1 MKGRGYMKAKNLKQE
16 IKNILSAID
25 KNFGKDSREFQ
36 DAEYYLD
43 ILETVYYYNYNDGI
57 DLLNE
62 LKELLNKLSDRV
74 PELAPERFSQH
85 YPDVSEMIKYLDKWL
100 SD

>member
-16 IKNILSAID
+16 IKNILTSIGN
-25 KNFGKDSREFQ
+25 NFGKDSREYQ
-36 DAEYYLD
+36 DTEYYLD
-43 ILETVYYYNYNDGI
+43 ILETVYHYNYNDGI
-57 DLLNE
+57 DLLYE

>member
-1 MKGRGYMKAKNLKQE
+1 MKAKNLKQE
-16 IKNILSAID
+16 IKSILTSIGN
-25 KNFGKDSREFQ
+25 NFGKDSREYQ

-43 ILETVYYYNYNDGI
+43 ILETVYHYNYNDGK

-62 LKELLNKLSDRV
+62 LNKLLNKLSDRV

-85 YPDVSEMIKYLDKWL
+85 YPDVSKMIKYLEEWL
-100 SD
+100 TD

>member
-1 MKGRGYMKAKNLKQE
+1 MKAKNLKQE
-16 IKNILSAID
+16 IKNILTSIGD
-25 KNFGKDSREFQ
+25 NFGKDSREYQ

-43 ILETVYYYNYNDGI
+43 ILETVYHYNYNDGK

-62 LKELLNKLSDRV
+62 LNKLLNKLSDRV

-85 YPDVSEMIKYLDKWL
+85 YPDVSKMIKYLEEWL
-100 SD
+100 TD

>member
-1 MKGRGYMKAKNLKQE
+1 MKGRGCMKAKNLKQE

-25 KNFGKDSREFQ
+25 KNFGKDSREYQ

-43 ILETVYYYNYNDGI
+43 ILETVYHYNYNDGI

-85 YPDVSEMIKYLDKWL
+85 YPSISEMIKYLEEWL

>member
-1 MKGRGYMKAKNLKQE
+1 MKAKNLKQE
-16 IKNILSAID
+16 IKNILTSIGD
-25 KNFGKDSREFQ
+25 NFGKDSREYQ

-43 ILETVYYYNYNDGI
+43 ILETVYHYNYKDGK

-62 LKELLNKLSDRV
+62 LNKLLNKLSDRV

-85 YPDVSEMIKYLDKWL
+85 YPDVSKMIKYLEEWL
-100 SD
+100 TD

>member
-1 MKGRGYMKAKNLKQE
+1 MKAKNLKQE
-16 IKNILSAID
+16 IKNILTSIGD
-25 KNFGKDSREFQ
+25 NFGKDSREYQ

-43 ILETVYYYNYNDGI
+43 ILETVYNYNYNDGK

-62 LKELLNKLSDRV
+62 LNKLLNKLSDRV

-85 YPDVSEMIKYLDKWL
+85 YPDVSKMIKYLEEWL
-100 SD
+100 TD

>member
-1 MKGRGYMKAKNLKQE
+1 NSEM
-16 IKNILSAID
+16 LSACCRNQCPDVPEICT
-25 KNFGKDSREFQ
+25 
-36 DAEYYLD
+36 EYYLD
-43 ILETVYYYNYNDGI
+43 ILETVYHYNYNDGI

>member
-1 MKGRGYMKAKNLKQE
+1 MKGRGCMKAKNLKQE
-16 IKNILSAID
+16 IKNILTSIGD
-25 KNFGKDSREFQ
+25 NFGKDSREYQ

-43 ILETVYYYNYNDGI
+43 ILETVYHYNYNDGK

-62 LKELLNKLSDRV
+62 LNKLLNKLSDRV

-85 YPDVSEMIKYLDKWL
+85 YPDVSKMIKYLEEWL
-100 SD
+100 TD

>member
-1 MKGRGYMKAKNLKQE
+1 MKAKNLKQE
-16 IKNILSAID
+16 IKNILTSIGD
-25 KNFGKDSREFQ
+25 NFGKDSREYQ

-43 ILETVYYYNYNDGI
+43 ILETVYHYNYNNGK

-62 LKELLNKLSDRV
+62 LNKLLNKLSDRV

-85 YPDVSEMIKYLDKWL
+85 YPDVSKMIKYLEEWL
-100 SD
+100 TD

>member
-1 MKGRGYMKAKNLKQE
+1 MKAKNLKQE

-25 KNFGKDSREFQ
+25 KNFGKDSREYQ

-43 ILETVYYYNYNDGI
+43 ILETVYHYNYNDGK

-62 LKELLNKLSDRV
+62 LKKLLSNLSDIM
-74 PELAPERFSQH
+74 PELAPERFAQH
-85 YPDVSEMIKYLDKWL
+85 YPDVSKMIKYLEEWL
-100 SD
+100 TD